1 MTIQATASSVPV
13 LIGGNWENL
22 SADEYTDVYN
32 PSTGEVIA
40 QTPHCRS
47 GDVGRAIKAASKA
60 FETWSVTPVTKRGNL
75 MFRFRELLVE
85 HAEELTWLICK
96 ENGKTFDEAKGDLA
110 RGMETV
116 EFACG
121 IAHLSKGEGLGQ
133 VAAHIDAV
141 TTREPLGVCAG
152 ITPFNFPAMIPLW
165 MFPLAIATGNTFVL
179 KPSPKVPLT
188 VNRFG
193 ELFLEAGFPEGVL
206 NIVQGGKEVVETLC
220 EHPDIKG
227 ISFVGSS
234 RVAKQV
240 YSLGC
245 QHGKR
250 VQAAGE
256 AKNVLLVM
264 PDADV
269 DTTVRAIIGS
279 AFGCAGQRCMAGSL
293 LMGISDIGEVK
304 DHLLGALSDLS
315 LGNTSEDQQVG
326 MGPVI
331 DGHSRNRLLKVI
343 EDTDGA
349 GRNPIVRDGRQSLP
363 DSGFFV
369 GPTLID
375 QVTPDQ
381 DLFKTELFGP
391 ILSVMNPSSLD
402 EAVDW
407 MNRLP
412 YGNGASIFTQS
423 GGAAREFARTIQCGM
438 VGVNIG
444 VPAPPPLFPF
454 AGWNNSFFGD
464 LHMQGTEGVQFYT
477 RQKVVLSRWD
487 NTYKRVN
494 GW

>member
-1 MTIQATASSVPV
+1 MITRIKASNIPV
-13 LIGGNWENL
+13 LIGSNWENP
-22 SADEYTDVYN
+22 STDEYTDVYN
-32 PSTGEVIA
+32 PSTGEIIA
-40 QTPHCRS
+40 QTPHCRKD
-47 GDVGRAIKAASKA
+47 DVEKAIRVAAKA
-60 FETWSVTPVTKRGNL
+60 FESWSVTPVTYRVKL
-75 MFRFRELLVE
+75 MFRFRELLTQ
-85 HAEELTWLICK
+85 HSNELAWLICK
-96 ENGKTFDEAKGDLA
+96 ENGKTFEEAKGDLA
-110 RGMETV
+110 RGIETV

-121 IAHLSKGEGLGQ
+121 ITHLAKGESLGQ
-133 VAAHIDAV
+133 VAAHIDAA

-165 MFPLAIATGNTFVL
+165 MFPLAIACGNTYIL

-220 EHPDIKG
+220 THPDIKA

-234 RVAKQV
+234 RIAKQV

-264 PDADV
+264 PDADI
-269 DTTVRAIIGS
+269 DTTVQAIIGS

-293 LMGISDIGEVK
+293 LMGVGDISGVK
-304 DHLLGALSDLS
+304 DNLLGALSDLTLS
-315 LGNTSEDQQVG
+315 DTSEDAKAG

-331 DGHSRNRLLKVI
+331 DGGSRDRLLKVI
-343 EDTDGA
+343 NDTEKLGQ
-349 GRNPIVRDGRQSLP
+349 NPIIKDGRLSLP
-363 DSGFFV
+363 NSGFFV

-375 QVTPDQ
+375 KVTPEQ
-381 DLFKTELFGP
+381 DLFKNELFGP
-391 ILSVMNPSSLD
+391 VLSVMNPKSLD
-402 EAVDW
+402 EAVSW
-407 MNRLP
+407 MNVLT
-412 YGNGASIFTQS
+412 YGNGATIFTQS
-423 GGAAREFARTIQCGM
+423 GGAAREFARKIQCGM

-444 VPAPPPLFPF
+444 VPAPPPMFPF
-454 AGWNNSFFGD
+454 SGWNNSFFGD
-464 LHMQGTEGVQFYT
+464 LHLQGTEAVQFYS